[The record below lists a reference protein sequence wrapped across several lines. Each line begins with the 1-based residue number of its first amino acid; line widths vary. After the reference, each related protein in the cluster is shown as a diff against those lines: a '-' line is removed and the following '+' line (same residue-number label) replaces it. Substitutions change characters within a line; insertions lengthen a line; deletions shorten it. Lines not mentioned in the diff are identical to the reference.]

1 MRRLSNLLAWGF
13 AAIVAALAALNW
25 PALMAPAALNLVIAT
40 VSVPLGAVML
50 GVSAA
55 LVALFSVAYL
65 RTQIGALLETRKLL
79 QEIQRVHNLADKA
92 EASRVESLQQL
103 ISSEFRRLHERINA
117 MPPTAAA
124 ANSSESVEG
133 GDAFKPLSLSDIV
146 TGREAR

>member
-25 PALMAPAALNLVIAT
+25 PALMAPAPLDLVVAT

-65 RTQIGALLETRKLL
+65 RTQIGSLLETRKLL
-79 QEIQRVHNLADKA
+79 QEIQRVQNLADKA
-92 EASRVESLQQL
+92 EASRVESLHQL
-103 ISSEFRRLHERINA
+103 ISGEFRRLHERLNA
-117 MPPTAAA
+117 QPQAVMAAA
-124 ANSSESVEG
+124 STESAAP
-133 GDAFKPLSLSDIV
+133 GDEFKPLSLSDIV

>member
-1 MRRLSNLLAWGF
+1 MKRLSNLLAWGF

-25 PALMAPAALNLVIAT
+25 PALMAPAALNLVVAT

-65 RTQIGALLETRKLL
+65 RTQIGSLLETRKLL
-79 QEIQRVHNLADKA
+79 QEIQRVQGLADKA
-92 EASRVESLQQL
+92 EASRVESLQQS
-103 ISSEFRRLHERINA
+103 ISSEFRRLHERLNA
-117 MPPTAAA
+117 MPQAAMA
-124 ANSSESVEG
+124 ANSPEPVEV
-133 GDAFKPLSLSDIV
+133 GDSFKPLSLSDIV

>member
-25 PALMAPAALNLVIAT
+25 PALMAPASLDLVIAT

-103 ISSEFRRLHERINA
+103 ISTEFRRLHERINA
-117 MPPTAAA
+117 MPPAAVA
-124 ANSSESVEG
+124 ANSPESVEG

-146 TGREAR
+146 TGREVR